1 YDNNRKDVEQP
12 DVEALKKA
20 DTAFGKVIE
29 ASPTTQDAYLFRA
42 RTNRMMSNDEDMAKY
57 YEQYLETLQQKGPEE
72 VEKNKAKVIEAYNNI
87 GAHYANTDKAK
98 AREYF
103 NKTLALDSANAYAQE
118 ALKSL
123 R

>member
-1 YDNNRKDVEQP
+1 MVKP
-12 DVEALKKA
+12 DMEALKKA
-20 DTAFGKVIE
+20 DTAFGNVIT

-42 RTNRMMSNDEDMAKY
+42 RTNRMMENDADMAKY
-57 YEQYLETLQQKGPEE
+57 YDQYIEAVQQKGPEGI
-72 VEKNKAKVIEAYNNI
+72 EKNKAKIIEAYNNI
-87 GAHYANTDKAK
+87 GAHYANTDKTK

-103 NKTLALDSANAYAQE
+103 NKTLAIDSANAYAQD